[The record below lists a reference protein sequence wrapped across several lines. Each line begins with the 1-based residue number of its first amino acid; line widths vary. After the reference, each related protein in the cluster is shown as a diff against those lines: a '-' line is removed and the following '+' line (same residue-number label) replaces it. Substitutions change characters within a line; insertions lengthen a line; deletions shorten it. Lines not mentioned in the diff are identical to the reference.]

1 MFIQLGALTPQGVT
15 AETQMNPPA
24 YVGPNETEI
33 DVVVELPVAPGG
45 NVQIYEVAP
54 GTGVIE

>member
-1 MFIQLGALTPQGVT
+1 MQLGALIPQGVT

-33 DVVVELPVAPGG
+33 DVVVELPVAPVG
-45 NVQIYEVAP
+45 NVQMYDVAP